1 MADKKM
7 ELIVNVNVTS
17 AGTAVAATSVNTV
30 GVIVTDS
37 VLSGKSETVGKYY
50 SGADQ
55 VKDIFGK
62 NSDAYGY
69 ARIFFGQARHPD
81 RLYIGIAESLDEDDI
96 EAVMDMPEFV
106 DVYHWVLMQET
117 PSTDAQRDATFELL
131 KNLNTKAAADYKNV
145 HVEFD
150 CSNATELN
158 SIKAVFDG
166 FDYTPTSSQSQKHVA
181 GLAETQTTRL
191 AVYCHNMGLYKE
203 VGGENEPVR
212 VYDVDHIGAAI
223 CADRCGADPARGT
236 WAHKSLVGV
245 SPMALTKAQLQQA
258 KDSGYNVYTSIA
270 QSPRLFMGTTCS
282 NANFIDTIIKADV
295 LKFRIQ
301 EAVFG
306 ALQTGNEGY
315 GIDYDDDGIASLGG
329 SVTNELNSA
338 FNNHYIHDDFSL
350 SLPLFADI
358 PASDKA
364 IRKISGIKGS
374 VRLMDSIHTVVSID
388 ITAQK

>member
-17 AGTAVAATSVNTV
+17 AGSAVAATSVNTV

-37 VLSGKSETVGKYY
+37 VLSGKSETTGKYY
-50 SGADQ
+50 SDADQ
-55 VKDIFGK
+55 VKGIFGE

-69 ARIFFGQARHPD
+69 ARIFFGRTLHPD
-81 RLYIGIAESLDEDDI
+81 RLYIGIASSMDESAVET
-96 EAVMDMPEFV
+96 VMDMPEFV
-106 DVYHWVLMQET
+106 DVYHWVLWLNT
-117 PSTDAQRDATFELL
+117 PDDDSKKIATLAQVKA
-131 KNLNTKAAADYKNV
+131 LNTKAAADFKMV

-150 CSNATELN
+150 CGTDAEFNA
-158 SIKAVFDG
+158 IKALFDG
-166 FDYTPTSSQSQKHVA
+166 FTVSSTEYA

-203 VGGENEPVR
+203 VEGEDDPVR

-223 CADRCGADPARGT
+223 VADRCGADPARGT
-236 WAHKSLVGV
+236 WAHKGLVGV

-258 KDSGYNVYTSIA
+258 MDTGYNVYTSIA
-270 QSPRLFMGTTCS
+270 KSPRLFMGTTCS

-329 SVTNELNSA
+329 TITDELNKA
-338 FNNHYIHDDFSL
+338 FNNHYIMDGFSMD
-350 SLPLFADI
+350 LPLFADI

>member
-17 AGTAVAATSVNTV
+17 AGSAVAATSVNTV

-37 VLSGKSETVGKYY
+37 VVSGQSETTGKYY
-50 SGADQ
+50 SDADQ
-55 VKDIFGK
+55 VKNIFGDS
-62 NSDAYGY
+62 SDAYKF
-69 ARIFFGQARHPD
+69 ALVFFGQARHPD

-106 DVYHWVLMQET
+106 DVYHWVVALT
-117 PSTDAQRDATFELL
+117 APTDSTKTNVVAQL
-131 KNLNTKAAADYKNV
+131 KALNLKASNDYKLV
-145 HVEFD
+145 HVEFTA
-150 CSNATELN
+150 SAAATFTAV
-158 SIKAVFDG
+158 KALFDG
-166 FDYTPTSSQSQKHVA
+166 WGEGTSHVA
-181 GLAETQTTRL
+181 GLSEYKATRV
-191 AVYCHNMGLYKE
+191 AVYCHNVE
-203 VGGENEPVR
+203 
-212 VYDVDHIGAAI
+212 DDHIGAAI

-236 WAHKSLVGV
+236 WAHKELANV
-245 SPMALTKAQLQQA
+245 SPMAMTKSELQQTM
-258 KDSGYNVYTSIA
+258 DTGYNVYTSIA
-270 QSPRLFMGTTCS
+270 KSPRIFMGTTCS
-282 NANFIDTIIKADV
+282 KANFIDTIIKADV

-329 SVTNELNSA
+329 SVTNELNRA

-358 PASDKA
+358 LASDKA

>member
-17 AGTAVAATSVNTV
+17 AGSAVAATSVNTV
-30 GVIVTDS
+30 GVIVTGS
-37 VLSGKSETVGKYY
+37 VVSGKSETAGKYY
-50 SGADQ
+50 SDADQ
-55 VKDIFGK
+55 VKEIFGD
-62 NSDAYGY
+62 SSLAYEY
-69 ARIFFGQARHPD
+69 AKTFFAQQRHPD
-81 RLYIGIAESLDEDDI
+81 RLYIGIAASMAESAV

-106 DVYHWVLMQET
+106 DVYNWVLGLDT
-117 PSTDAQRDATFELL
+117 PEDDSDKIATLAQVKA
-131 KNLNTKAAADYKNV
+131 LNTKAAADFKMV
-145 HVEFD
+145 HVELD
-150 CSNATELN
+150 CGADAEFNAVKDL
-158 SIKAVFDG
+158 FDG
-166 FDYTPTSSQSQKHVA
+166 FESSSTDYA
-181 GLAETQTTRL
+181 GLSETQTTRV
-191 AVYCHNMGLYKE
+191 AIYCHDMGTYTE
-203 VGGENEPVR
+203 
-212 VYDVDHIGAAI
+212 DHVAVAI
-223 CADRCGADPARGT
+223 VADRCGADPARGT

-258 KDSGYNVYTSIA
+258 MDTGYNVYTSIA
-270 QSPRLFMGTTCS
+270 KSPRIFMGTTCS
-282 NANFIDTIIKADV
+282 KSNFIDTIVKADL

-301 EAVFG
+301 ESVFT

-315 GIDYDDDGIASLGG
+315 GIDYDDDGISSLGG
-329 SVTNELNSA
+329 SITNELNRA

-364 IRKISGIKGS
+364 VRKISGIKGT